1 MEQMDCGWHVG
12 DAQKVPFLLQG
23 QTEDSSISSSSMSDF
38 LKTWSAV
45 TPEALK
51 SQTLG
56 LCGHVVAQAGLAG
69 SSRQGWPGIFPSRT
83 LSCSQIQA
91 WGKQLGAEGLTSRRQ
106 EATARTQRPAGVTFA
121 SVCELVSEGP
131 VSGFPGQSG
140 TACPAA
146 SCMSN
151 SRWP

>member
-1 MEQMDCGWHVG
+1 
-12 DAQKVPFLLQG
+12 
-23 QTEDSSISSSSMSDF
+23 MSDF

-83 LSCSQIQA
+83 LSCSQIDH
-91 WGKQLGAEGLTSRRQ
+91 
-106 EATARTQRPAGVTFA
+106 PAFRCFSFLIYRMGHNN
-121 SVCELVSEGP
+121 SIYLLELS
-131 VSGFPGQSG
+131 
-140 TACPAA
+140 
-146 SCMSN
+146 
-151 SRWP
+151 